1 MVDTRQLAVVLVPA
15 LAAILITAGE
25 RLLLQR
31 PSHFAP
37 NAWLR
42 PPPLPKPWVHTN
54 VLSFAE
60 RLSWNGTALA
70 PECFAEGANGTLL
83 ATVAFGAV
91 LRAPVDPTSPSVPVF
106 FTPAA
111 VDNFRGPLEQHHMY
125 AWCQTQAAAKNTSAE
140 EKCGR
145 PLGIRVKGARLYV
158 ADAYFGV
165 FAATLDAAT
174 LDGNATSSEWLVRTD
189 SVSPALRFVN
199 DLDVASDGKLFFTDS
214 SFMHSR
220 RDNRLLV
227 FDNPPAARLL
237 VLRPG
242 AAKPEVVL
250 TGGYFLNG
258 VQLLPDESAVVVV
271 ELGRLRLLR
280 CRLPLAPGATCEPEV
295 FADNLPGVPDNV
307 RLSRDGKS
315 LLVGCATPAASPF
328 SLLRF
333 LWTHQRAARL
343 LGVLLSLMPRE
354 RALAALEARVPVGGL
369 VLRLAL
375 DGTPI
380 AALHDPA
387 GRVPLI
393 SHAHEAADGSLWL
406 GSASNAFAARVPQPA
421 WPQK

>member
-1 MVDTRQLAVVLVPA
+1 MVGTRQLAVVLVPA

-25 RLLLQR
+25 RLLLR
-31 PSHFAP
+31 LPTHFAP
-37 NAWLR
+37 HAWPR
-42 PPPLPKPWVHTN
+42 PPPLPAPWVHSN
-54 VLSFAE
+54 ALSQAE
-60 RLSWNGTALA
+60 RLSWSGTALA
-70 PECFAEGANGTLL
+70 PECFAEDANAALL
-83 ATVAFGAV
+83 ASVAFAV
-91 LRAPVDPTSPSVPVF
+91 LRASDDPTRPGTPVF

-111 VDNFRGPLEQHHMY
+111 VDGWRGPLEQHPMY
-125 AWCQTQAAAKNTSAE
+125 AFCKTQAAAKNTSAE
-140 EKCGR
+140 EQCGR

-165 FAATLDAAT
+165 FATTLDAEAEKT
-174 LDGNATSSEWLVRTD
+174 TWLVRSD
-189 SVSPALRFVN
+189 AVSPSLRFVN
-199 DLDVASDGKLFFTDS
+199 DLDVASDGSIYFTDS
-214 SFMHSR
+214 SFEHSR

-227 FDNPPAARLL
+227 YNNPPAARLL
-237 VLRPG
+237 VLRTG
-242 AAKPEVVL
+242 TSKPEVIM

-280 CRLPLAPGATCEPEV
+280 CRLPIAPGAKCEPEV
-295 FADNLPGVPDNV
+295 FADALPGVPDNI
-307 RLSRDGKS
+307 RLSRDGTA

-343 LGVLLSLMPRE
+343 LGVLLSRLPRE

-375 DGTPI
+375 DGTPV

-421 WPQK
+421 WPQQ

>member
-1 MVDTRQLAVVLVPA
+1 MVGTRQLAVVLVPA
-15 LAAILITAGE
+15 LAALFITSCE
-25 RLLLQR
+25 KLLLR
-31 PSHFAP
+31 LPSHFAP

-54 VLSFAE
+54 ALSSAE

-70 PECFAEGANGTLL
+70 PECFAEDANGILL
-83 ATVAFGAV
+83 SSSAFGAI
-91 LRAPVDPTSPSVPVF
+91 LRAPDDPTRPGSPVF

-111 VDNFRGPLEQHHMY
+111 VEGWQGPLEHHPLY
-125 AWCQTQAAAKNTSAE
+125 AWCQSQAAAKNTSAE

-165 FAATLDAAT
+165 FTVA
-174 LDGNATSSEWLVRTD
+174 LDGNAKAEWLVRPD
-189 SVSPALRFVN
+189 NVSPALRFVN
-199 DLDVASDGKLFFTDS
+199 DVDVASDGSIYFTDS
-214 SFMHSR
+214 SFKHSR
-220 RDNRLLV
+220 HENRLLI

-237 VLRPG
+237 VLRP
-242 AAKPEVVL
+242 AAKPEVL

-258 VQLLPDESAVVVV
+258 VQLLPDENAVVVV
-271 ELGRLRLLR
+271 ELGRLRLLQ
-280 CRLPLAPGATCEPEV
+280 CRLPIPPGATCVPEV
-295 FADNLPGVPDNV
+295 FADALPAVPDNV

-343 LGVLLSLMPRE
+343 IGVLLSRMPRD

-375 DGTPI
+375 DGTPV